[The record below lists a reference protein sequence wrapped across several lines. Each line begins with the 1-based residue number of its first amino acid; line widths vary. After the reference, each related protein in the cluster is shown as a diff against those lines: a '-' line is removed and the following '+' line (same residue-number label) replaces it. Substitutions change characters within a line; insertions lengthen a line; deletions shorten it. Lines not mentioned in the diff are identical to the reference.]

1 MLKPFSGEKNLCP
14 VEMGPKNG
22 GFWRKW
28 GSKLKILV
36 SRRPKGTSFTGR
48 MPFLPPN
55 QQRQSTEDK
64 LNEVSAAYFPFSKTF
79 VCCFAET
86 MSTGND
92 VDRLREYSLKLAHSL
107 YFEK

>member
-55 QQRQSTEDK
+55 QQRQSTEGK
-64 LNEVSAAYFPFSKTF
+64 LNAVSAAYFPFSKTF
-79 VCCFAET
+79 VFAA
-86 MSTGND
+86 
-92 VDRLREYSLKLAHSL
+92 LPKLCQPEMTSID
-107 YFEK
+107 FENIL